1 MSVAVTAPV
10 EGDGVVDGPG
20 SWSRWPFRKMAIVL
34 AVTAFGAGMPT
45 PLYSIY
51 EKQFDFSSVVL
62 AGIFATYT
70 VGVVLTMFLLAPQ
83 ADKVGTHP
91 VLYVGMVLTALSGL
105 TFILAGGYLISGG
118 ILWLALARLLSGLG
132 VGATT
137 STATLSMTKKEPR
150 ADKHHVARVAV
161 AANFG
166 GVSSGVLLS
175 AITVAYLPAL
185 DTLFPYL
192 VLIAT
197 AGAGVVLL
205 KVTPP
210 HVHHGV
216 HFERVGTVTIG
227 VPPSIRRPFWVA
239 VAGIVACYSI
249 YGFFASLAPTAVRLA
264 THLPA
269 SEAAAF
275 VAVMFASAAGVQAL
289 LGQVEDRVALLT
301 GFPLMAA
308 GLALFILSLPTGSVL
323 LSIVSAIVLGVAV
336 GYVYMG
342 SIMVADRIAPDS
354 LRGEVLSGFH
364 LAGYLAVA
372 VPTITLAFIALQI
385 GVVDSGLVFGS
396 VLAVAVMLTYFETR
410 RTPLPPGG
418 EGHPLHPR
426 ASPIWYHL

>member
-1 MSVAVTAPV
+1 MSGTEPV
-10 EGDGVVDGPG
+10 PAGGAEVIDGPG

-34 AVTAFGAGMPT
+34 AVTAFGAGIPT

-51 EKQFDFSSVVL
+51 EKQFDFSSVIL

-70 VGVVLTMFLLAPQ
+70 VGVVVTMFLLAPQ

-91 VLYVGMVLTALSGL
+91 VLYVGMALTALSGL

-118 ILWLALARLLSGLG
+118 VLWLALSRLLSGLG

-166 GVSSGVLLS
+166 GVSTGVLLS
-175 AITVAYLPAL
+175 ALMVAFVPHP
-185 DTLFPYL
+185 TLIPYL
-192 VLIAT
+192 VLIAS
-197 AGAGVVLL
+197 AGAGIVLL

-210 HVHHGV
+210 HVHHGL
-216 HFERVGTVTIG
+216 HFERVGAVTIG
-227 VPPSIRRPFWVA
+227 VPRSIRGPFWVA

-275 VAVMFASAAGVQAL
+275 VAVMFASAAGIQAL
-289 LGQVEDRVALLT
+289 LGEVEDRVALLI
-301 GFPLMAA
+301 GFPLMAT
-308 GLALFILSLPTGSVL
+308 GLVLFILSLPTGSVL
-323 LSIVSAIVLGVAV
+323 LSIVSAVVLGVAV

-396 VLAVAVMLTYFETR
+396 VLAVAVVLTYLETR
-410 RTPLPPGG
+410 RVPLPPGG

-426 ASPIWYHL
+426 ESSLWYHL